1 MLLFSISKNLE
12 PFSMRHRY
20 GGRKVDLKNRLKMSF
35 LIIIILPIC
44 LAIMTGK
51 LIIEYQLNSIQKTYD
66 MEFNTMQ
73 VITNPIQILNRVT
86 RDVFNRIK
94 TKAMKT
100 PWELEDLEYIKELN
114 SELQE
119 KYSFLVVRKD
129 EEIIFVGNA
138 AKYSSVK
145 NNLPSYNNHSTEV
158 DGGIY
163 LGGKNPILLK
173 QQDFL
178 YQDGS
183 KGTIFVLT
191 DVDNVVP
198 QLKASAVQAVISF
211 VLIIII
217 TAFILIVW
225 LYRGIIKPLN
235 VLKRAT
241 KEMKEGNLNYS
252 ISVNSNDE
260 IGQLCEDFEEMRIHL
275 KELIEVKMQYEEN
288 SRELL
293 SNISH
298 DLKTPLTAIKGYAEG
313 IIDGVA
319 DNPQKLDR
327 YVKTIY
333 TKANDM
339 SSLVDELSL
348 YARIDNNTVPYNFSI
363 IGVDDYFGD
372 CVDELSFELE
382 IKNIKL
388 EYENLVATDC
398 KVIVDTEQL
407 KRVIHNIVGNAVK
420 YMGKP
425 EGTVKVKLT
434 DSGDMVEVEIEDS
447 GCGIAEKDLPN
458 IFERFYRAD
467 ASRNSKQG
475 GSGLGLAIAKKVIE
489 EHGGNIWAKSEVGV
503 GTSIIFTIMKWTD
516 KERIEKKFSKIKKGL
531 ELQVKD

>member
-1 MLLFSISKNLE
+1 M
-12 PFSMRHRY
+12 
-20 GGRKVDLKNRLKMSF
+20 DLKNRLKMSF

-363 IGVDDYFGD
+363 IGVDDYFCD

-398 KVIVDTEQL
+398 KVIIDTEQL

-516 KERIEKKFSKIKKGL
+516 KEHIEKKFSKIKKGL